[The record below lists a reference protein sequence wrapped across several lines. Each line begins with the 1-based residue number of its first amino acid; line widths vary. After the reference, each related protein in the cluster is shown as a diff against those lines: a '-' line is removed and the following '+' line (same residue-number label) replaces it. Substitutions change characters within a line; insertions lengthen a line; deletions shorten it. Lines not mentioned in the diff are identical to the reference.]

1 MARPSLSGRFR
12 PEAVITRLW
21 FDTLPRRSLRRG
33 GCAPTRSACSATF
46 PVRPSR
52 SLLFSAY
59 ETSHSSQPLHT
70 EPRSSRGR
78 VEASEV
84 VEPGAH
90 RHRLHGGDDEE
101 GRGGPI
107 RFNLSRRRARPLER
121 RTDHALQLVG
131 ADYHARCTVDGY

>member
-1 MARPSLSGRFR
+1 M
-12 PEAVITRLW
+12 ITLPR

-33 GCAPTRSACSATF
+33 GGAAPPDTCSASF
-46 PVRPSR
+46 SVRTSR

-59 ETSHSSQPLHT
+59 ETSHLSQPLHT
-70 EPRSSRGR
+70 ESRSSRSR

-84 VEPGAH
+84 VEAGAH

-121 RTDHALQLVG
+121 HTDHALQLVG
-131 ADYHARCTVDGY
+131 PDYHARCTLDGY